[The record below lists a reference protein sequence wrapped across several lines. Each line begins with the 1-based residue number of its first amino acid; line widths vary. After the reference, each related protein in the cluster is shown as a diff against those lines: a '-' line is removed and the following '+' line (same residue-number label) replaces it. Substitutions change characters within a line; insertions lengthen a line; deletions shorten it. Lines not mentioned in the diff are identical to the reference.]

1 MNARMQMHVKYVFML
16 YLQSYYSYMFMNEI
30 SFFIFLGLRE
40 QIEALVNDAKLLV
53 EDRTTLQEIIKE
65 KETQVHY
72 VFAPFLAHIL
82 HKTS

>member
-1 MNARMQMHVKYVFML
+1 MKSR
-16 YLQSYYSYMFMNEI
+16 
-30 SFFIFLGLRE
+30 FLFLWDSRE
-40 QIEALVNDAKLLV
+40 QIEALVNDAKLFV

-72 VFAPFLAHIL
+72 IFAPFCAHTL